1 MKEIIIASTNP
12 AKIFQI
18 QSALKLIGVE
28 ANGPDKELP
37 EVVEDGKT
45 LIENATKKVIS
56 ATKFL
61 NKTVLA
67 MDNGLYF
74 DGLKDEEQ
82 PGANVRRIPTIKDR
96 RPSDEEIIEYYSKL
110 IKSLEENNGGSFRY
124 GVCAATPEGKIRTTE
139 ITVRRVFTPV
149 PCAERAPGYPIE
161 SLSIDPKS
169 GKYIAQMNE
178 EEKERFWQE
187 NIGEGLGEFIKS
199 IEF

>member
-18 QSALKLIGVE
+18 QSALRLIGVE

-37 EVVEDGKT
+37 EVVEDGRT
-45 LIENATKKVIS
+45 LIDNATKKAKS

-61 NKTVLA
+61 KKTVLA
-67 MDNGLYF
+67 VDNGLNF
-74 DGLKDEEQ
+74 DGLKDREQ
-82 PGANVRRIPTIKDR
+82 PGTNVRRIPGIEGR
-96 RPSDEEIIEYYSKL
+96 RPSDEELIQYYSKL
-110 IKSLEENNGGSFRY
+110 IRDLGKNNGGSFRY
-124 GVCAATPEGKIRTTE
+124 GVCVVTSDEKEWTTE
-139 ITVRRVFTPV
+139 IISRRQFTSV
-149 PCAERAPGYPIE
+149 PCTERAPGYPIE

-187 NIGEGLGEFIKS
+187 NIGERLGEFIKS